1 MKSLYD
7 QNPEVWGELASK
19 GRGCLASMAKK
30 FVKCAD
36 MDRALGFKNATSR
49 WQGGRGFLAYGAENR
64 AEHWLGGIHFDWNHD
79 GSQDAIKVS
88 PPDGVICEPATCVLS
103 LEEDTVGV
111 LYLYGWEGM

>member
-1 MKSLYD
+1 MIFALLLDLSGTTITLQPTTQPGAIAEIVMD
-7 QNPEVWGELASK
+7 SRNTNGPQDEVGTFL
-19 GRGCLASMAKK
+19 
-30 FVKCAD
+30 D
-36 MDRALGFKNATSR
+36 LGD
-49 WQGGRGFLAYGAENR
+49 L
-64 AEHWLGGIHFDWNHD
+64 HVGIHFDWNHD